1 MRGGETQRQREKRRR
16 EEKRREEEKSKISL
30 AQTGIRRSGPA
41 RKLQV
46 AEWVSD

>member
-16 EEKRREEEKSKISL
+16 EEKRSL

-46 AEWVSD
+46 GEWGG